1 MRILE
6 TLSWN
11 EIAAAIGASVEGTP
25 VRAARGASID
35 TRTIEPGDIFVA
47 LKGERVNGHDH
58 VEAAFV
64 KGASCAVIKK
74 GHLPPEGTFALVVRD
89 PEAALFELGRLVRAR
104 SGALFVAITGSA
116 GKTTAKEFTAEVLK
130 ANGPVLATRGNLN
143 NHLGVPLTLARLE
156 TDHWAA
162 VIECGMSHSGELS
175 RLADLV
181 RPKIAAITNVAPVHL
196 EFFDSVAGIA
206 AAKAE
211 IFETLGTNDTA
222 VAPADEPL
230 LWSRALATKARVRL
244 FGEGARSSVKA
255 SDISMTL
262 DGSRFQVEAGGER
275 CAVTL
280 PAPGPHAIANFLL
293 ATAVA
298 TAAGLSLATCAERA
312 SNLRPGSN
320 RGSVRHLQGDI
331 LLIDDTY
338 NSNPKALQKAVE
350 TLALAKDRRRVACIG
365 DMLELG
371 PDGARLHREA
381 GAAIGSQID
390 LLIGVGTLA
399 EQLVLGASNL
409 PAEAKCL
416 FENSTALAS
425 RVAELVHDRD
435 AVLVK
440 GSRGMRMERVVEAL
454 VAAHPVAAHPE
465 AAL

>member
-1 MRILE
+1 MRVLE
-6 TLSWN
+6 ALSWT

-25 VRAARGASID
+25 SRAAHGASID
-35 TRTIEPGDIFVA
+35 TRTIEPGDIFFA

-64 KGASCAVIKK
+64 KGASCAVIKT
-74 GHLPPEGTFALVVRD
+74 GHIPPAGTFALVVRD
-89 PEAALFELGRLVRAR
+89 PETALFELGRLVRTR
-104 SGALFVAITGSA
+104 SLAVFVAITGSA

-130 ANGPVLATRGNLN
+130 AKGPVLATHGNLN

-175 RLADLV
+175 RLADLI
-181 RPKIAAITNVAPVHL
+181 RPKVAAITNVAPAHL
-196 EFFDSVAGIA
+196 EFFDSVAEIA

-211 IFETLGTNDTA
+211 IFETLRAVDTA
-222 VAPADEPL
+222 IAPADEPL
-230 LWSRALATKARVRL
+230 LWTRALATKATVRL
-244 FGEGARSSVKA
+244 FGEGTRSSIKA
-255 SDISMTL
+255 ANVTMTL
-262 DGSRFQVEAGGER
+262 EGSRFEVESEGLR

-280 PAPGPHAIANFLL
+280 PAPGPHAVANFLL
-293 ATAVA
+293 AAAV
-298 TAAGLSLATCAERA
+298 GLALGLPLATCAERA
-312 SNLRPGSN
+312 ASLKAGDN
-320 RGSVRHLQGDI
+320 RGSVRHLEGDI

-338 NSNPKALQKAVE
+338 NSNPEALQKAVE

-371 PDGARLHREA
+371 PNGARLHREA
-381 GAAIGSQID
+381 GAALGSQVD

-399 EQLVLGASNL
+399 EQLVLGASSL
-409 PAEAKCL
+409 PADAKCL

-425 RVAELVHDRD
+425 RIAELIHDRD

-454 VAAHPVAAHPE
+454 LTAHPGASV
-465 AAL
+465 